1 MPHPYGYP
9 PPPGDFTPGGMPPH
23 QGPIPGHPGP
33 PPQPPQEQQRSGSSG
48 GRTLSQSKRAEQNR
62 KAQRAFRERREQ
74 HVKTLESRSQL
85 LDAALASA
93 DEANRRWEECRTIV
107 DQLRIENATLRAALQ
122 AAQAQLMALNPNAS
136 LDINL
141 NPDPNAPDGPPPLVK
156 YYLVLYNILS
166 ALGWSYILVCTLV
179 HLFNLD
185 KSSYT
190 SPLHA
195 WLARIPY
202 LPAARKLFAKSAASR
217 LEASLPAWAV
227 PVLRRA
233 GTTYARVGRQTAFVQ
248 SWAALEVLHV
258 LLGWVRS
265 PLVTTLIQVGS
276 RLYLVW
282 GITYQFP
289 ETHSNPLY
297 ASMVLSWSITEVV
310 RYTFYAC
317 NLLGSEPRLLFFL
330 RYTLFYVLYPTGA
343 SSEAL
348 LIYATLPHTD
358 GFAEALFRTTNALE
372 GAHALVRQVLFFV
385 WWPGLYVMYTHMMKQ
400 RRKVYGG
407 GKTLG
412 AKPKSL

>member
-1 MPHPYGYP
+1 MASIQ
-9 PPPGDFTPGGMPPH
+9 DV
-23 QGPIPGHPGP
+23 
-33 PPQPPQEQQRSGSSG
+33 QPAQDQPKP
-48 GRTLSQSKRAEQNR
+48 KR
-62 KAQRAFRERREQ
+62 
-74 HVKTLESRSQL
+74 
-85 LDAALASA
+85 
-93 DEANRRWEECRTIV
+93 
-107 DQLRIENATLRAALQ
+107 
-122 AAQAQLMALNPNAS
+122 
-136 LDINL
+136 
-141 NPDPNAPDGPPPLVK
+141 PPPLVK
-156 YYLVLYNILS
+156 YYLVLYNVLS
-166 ALGWSYILVCTLV
+166 ALGWSYVLVCTLV

-185 KSSYT
+185 GSAYT

-202 LPAARKLFAKSAASR
+202 LPAARKLFATDPAAR
-217 LEASLPAWAV
+217 LEAYLPVWAV

-233 GTTYARVGRQTAFVQ
+233 STAYARVGRQTAFVQ

-282 GITYQFP
+282 GITYQFS

-317 NLLGSEPRLLFFL
+317 SLFGKEPSALLFL

-348 LIYATLPHTD
+348 LIYATIPHPGLGLSHSFTPD
-358 GFAEALFRTTNALE
+358 ALAALHTYIRE
-372 GAHALVRQVLFFV
+372 VLFLV
-385 WWPGLYVMYTHMMKQ
+385 WWPGLYVMYTHMIKQ
-400 RRKVYGG
+400 RRKVLGG
-407 GKTLG
+407 GRTLG
-412 AKPKSL
+412 AKPKSQ

>member
-1 MPHPYGYP
+1 MASIEEVDP
-9 PPPGDFTPGGMPPH
+9 PK
-23 QGPIPGHPGP
+23 
-33 PPQPPQEQQRSGSSG
+33 QQAK
-48 GRTLSQSKRAEQNR
+48 QKR
-62 KAQRAFRERREQ
+62 
-74 HVKTLESRSQL
+74 
-85 LDAALASA
+85 
-93 DEANRRWEECRTIV
+93 
-107 DQLRIENATLRAALQ
+107 
-122 AAQAQLMALNPNAS
+122 
-136 LDINL
+136 
-141 NPDPNAPDGPPPLVK
+141 GPPPLVK

-166 ALGWSYILVCTLV
+166 ALGWTYVLVCTLV

-185 KSSYT
+185 HASYT

-202 LPAARKLFAKSAASR
+202 LPAARKFFAKSAASR
-217 LEASLPAWAV
+217 LEASLPPWAI

-248 SWAALEVLHV
+248 SWAALEVVHV

-289 ETHSNPLY
+289 AETHSNPLY

-317 NLLGSEPRLLFFL
+317 NLLGSETRLLLFL

-348 LIYATLPHTD
+348 LIYATLPHT
-358 GFAEALFRTTNALE
+358 GGLSNVFNAPSAFE
-372 GAHALVRQVLFFV
+372 GLHAVVRQVLFLV
-385 WWPGLYVMYTHMMKQ
+385 WWPGLYVMYTHMMRQ
-400 RRKVYGG
+400 RRKVFGG

-412 AKPKSL
+412 VKPKSL